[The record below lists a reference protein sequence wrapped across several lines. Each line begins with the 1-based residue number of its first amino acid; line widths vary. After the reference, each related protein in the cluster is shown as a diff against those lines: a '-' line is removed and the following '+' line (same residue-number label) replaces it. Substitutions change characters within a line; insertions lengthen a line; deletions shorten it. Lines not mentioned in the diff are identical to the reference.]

1 MCVLSQ
7 EAGADGMKGARPSE
21 RTCHHA
27 CVLPQGRGRN
37 ALDTAYHLSRSTA
50 GKSQQ
55 EDAPWIDSVND
66 QVRHPVGQGVRLAG
80 PRARNDQERSR
91 IGVIWPAVFGCAS
104 LFWIQI
110 GEVRRV
116 HRPTP
121 HDSETRGILVSFATL
136 MGRNCPNLFSMPY
149 TSN

>member
-1 MCVLSQ
+1 
-7 EAGADGMKGARPSE
+7 MKITSAPRPSMH
-21 RTCHHA
+21 RH
-27 CVLPQGRGRN
+27 VVF
-37 ALDTAYHLSRSTA
+37 DS
-50 GKSQQ
+50 
-55 EDAPWIDSVND
+55 AP
-66 QVRHPVGQGVRLAG
+66 
-80 PRARNDQERSR
+80 
-91 IGVIWPAVFGCAS
+91 